1 MQQQLDRKA
10 WLENTRQFE
19 LEVAAYWD
27 ERRAKEDAQVVA
39 EFTEYTKKALEEVA
53 PAVAV
58 QASAAAAAPAAAGQ
72 ASAAAVEPA
81 TATAKATSS
90 AAPAVARA
98 RPSVLQ
104 HPDWEG
110 WSVVSDSDM
119 ELEGDM
125 GLED

>member
-1 MQQQLDRKA
+1 MADFK
-10 WLENTRQFE
+10 
-19 LEVAAYWD
+19 
-27 ERRAKEDAQVVA
+27 
-39 EFTEYTKKALEEVA
+39 EYTKKTLEEVA
-53 PAVAV
+53 PAEAGQV
-58 QASAAAAAPAAAGQ
+58 SAAAAEPAVAGQ

>member
-1 MQQQLDRKA
+1 MKG
-10 WLENTRQFE
+10 
-19 LEVAAYWD
+19 Y
-27 ERRAKEDAQVVA
+27 AKK
-39 EFTEYTKKALEEVA
+39 TLEEVA
-53 PAVAV
+53 PAVAG
-58 QASAAAAAPAAAGQ
+58 QASAAAAAPAVAGQ

-119 ELEGDM
+119 DLEGDM
-125 GLED
+125 DLED